1 MLVVKTKFSDL
12 THEDID
18 RILEIVNRVDDID
31 LQIQVDGLG
40 LRVRK
45 GNVGAPVAPP
55 AVSAPA
61 AAEAPAP
68 APSPAPA
75 AQPAA
80 APAAAPSPAPAA
92 QPAAAPAAAP
102 AAPAAARQ
110 DLLSITAPMIGR
122 FYAKPSPND
131 PAFVALGSQVGPDDS
146 VCILEVM
153 KLFNTVKAGVA
164 GEIVEILVQEGDMVE
179 EGDVLFRVKPQ

>member
-45 GNVGAPVAPP
+45 GNVGAPVALP

-75 AQPAA
+75 AQPA
-80 APAAAPSPAPAA
+80 
-92 QPAAAPAAAP
+92 AAAP

>member
-1 MLVVKTKFSDL
+1 MLVVKTKLSDL

-45 GNVGAPVAPP
+45 GNVGAF
-55 AVSAPA
+55 
-61 AAEAPAP
+61 
-68 APSPAPA
+68 
-75 AQPAA
+75 AA
-80 APAAAPSPAPAA
+80 APAAASPAAASTAPLTQPVPAPA
-92 QPAAAPAAAP
+92 PAPAAAP
-102 AAPAAARQ
+102 AVARQ

>member
-1 MLVVKTKFSDL
+1 MLVVKTKLSDL

-45 GNVGAPVAPP
+45 GNVGAFAAAP
-55 AVSAPA
+55 AVVEAPA
-61 AAEAPAP
+61 AA
-68 APSPAPA
+68 S
-75 AQPAA
+75 PAA
-80 APAAAPSPAPAA
+80 ASTAPLTQPVPAP
-92 QPAAAPAAAP
+92 APAAAP
-102 AAPAAARQ
+102 AVARQ

>member
-80 APAAAPSPAPAA
+80 AA
-92 QPAAAPAAAP
+92 AAAP

>member
-80 APAAAPSPAPAA
+80 APAAAP
-92 QPAAAPAAAP
+92 

-164 GEIVEILVQEGDMVE
+164 GENVEILVQEGDMVE

>member
-68 APSPAPA
+68 APSPAP
-75 AQPAA
+75 
-80 APAAAPSPAPAA
+80 
-92 QPAAAPAAAP
+92 
-102 AAPAAARQ
+102 RR

>member
-45 GNVGAPVAPP
+45 GNVGAL
-55 AVSAPA
+55 
-61 AAEAPAP
+61 
-68 APSPAPA
+68 
-75 AQPAA
+75 AA
-80 APAAAPSPAPAA
+80 APAVAETPAAASPAAASAAPAT
-92 QPAAAPAAAP
+92 QPVPAPAAAP
-102 AAPAAARQ
+102 AAVPAAAGQ

>member
-1 MLVVKTKFSDL
+1 MKTKFSDL

-45 GNVGAPVAPP
+45 GNVGAPVALP

-68 APSPAPA
+68 APSPAP
-75 AQPAA
+75 
-80 APAAAPSPAPAA
+80 SPAPAA
-92 QPAAAPAAAP
+92 QPAVAAA

-164 GEIVEILVQEGDMVE
+164 GKIVEILVQEGDMVE

>member
-61 AAEAPAP
+61 AAEAPAS

-75 AQPAA
+75 AQPA
-80 APAAAPSPAPAA
+80 P
-92 QPAAAPAAAP
+92 APAAAP

>member
-45 GNVGAPVAPP
+45 GNVGALAAAP
-55 AVSAPA
+55 AVAETPAAASPAAASAAPATQPAPAPA
-61 AAEAPAP
+61 AA
-68 APSPAPA
+68 
-75 AQPAA
+75 A
-80 APAAAPSPAPAA
+80 APAV
-92 QPAAAPAAAP
+92 
-102 AAPAAARQ
+102 ARQ

>member
-1 MLVVKTKFSDL
+1 
-12 THEDID
+12 
-18 RILEIVNRVDDID
+18 
-31 LQIQVDGLG
+31 
-40 LRVRK
+40 
-45 GNVGAPVAPP
+45 
-55 AVSAPA
+55 
-61 AAEAPAP
+61 
-68 APSPAPA
+68 
-75 AQPAA
+75 
-80 APAAAPSPAPAA
+80 A

>member
-1 MLVVKTKFSDL
+1 MKTKFSDL

-61 AAEAPAP
+61 AAEAPAS

-75 AQPAA
+75 AQPA
-80 APAAAPSPAPAA
+80 P
-92 QPAAAPAAAP
+92 APAAAP

>member
-68 APSPAPA
+68 RHLPRRRRSPRP
-75 AQPAA
+75 PRR
-80 APAAAPSPAPAA
+80 PRPPRP
-92 QPAAAPAAAP
+92 P
-102 AAPAAARQ
+102 RR
-110 DLLSITAPMIGR
+110 GR
-122 FYAKPSPND
+122 TCSASRRP
-131 PAFVALGSQVGPDDS
+131 
-146 VCILEVM
+146 
-153 KLFNTVKAGVA
+153 
-164 GEIVEILVQEGDMVE
+164 
-179 EGDVLFRVKPQ
+179 

>member
-45 GNVGAPVAPP
+45 GNVGALAAAP
-55 AVSAPA
+55 AVAEAPA
-61 AAEAPAP
+61 AA
-68 APSPAPA
+68 S
-75 AQPAA
+75 PAA
-80 APAAAPSPAPAA
+80 ASTAPLTQPVPAP
-92 QPAAAPAAAP
+92 APAAAP
-102 AAPAAARQ
+102 AVARQ

>member
-68 APSPAPA
+68 
-75 AQPAA
+75 
-80 APAAAPSPAPAA
+80 
-92 QPAAAPAAAP
+92 
-102 AAPAAARQ
+102 
-110 DLLSITAPMIGR
+110 
-122 FYAKPSPND
+122 
-131 PAFVALGSQVGPDDS
+131 
-146 VCILEVM
+146 
-153 KLFNTVKAGVA
+153 
-164 GEIVEILVQEGDMVE
+164 
-179 EGDVLFRVKPQ
+179 

>member
-68 APSPAPA
+68 APSP
-75 AQPAA
+75 
-80 APAAAPSPAPAA
+80 
-92 QPAAAPAAAP
+92 AP

>member
-80 APAAAPSPAPAA
+80 AL
-92 QPAAAPAAAP
+92 AAAP

>member
-68 APSPAPA
+68 
-75 AQPAA
+75 
-80 APAAAPSPAPAA
+80 APSPAPAA

>member
-1 MLVVKTKFSDL
+1 M

-80 APAAAPSPAPAA
+80 ARRPRPPRP
-92 QPAAAPAAAP
+92 P
-102 AAPAAARQ
+102 RR
-110 DLLSITAPMIGR
+110 GR
-122 FYAKPSPND
+122 TCSASRRP
-131 PAFVALGSQVGPDDS
+131 
-146 VCILEVM
+146 
-153 KLFNTVKAGVA
+153 
-164 GEIVEILVQEGDMVE
+164 
-179 EGDVLFRVKPQ
+179 

>member
-1 MLVVKTKFSDL
+1 MLVVKTKLSDL

-18 RILEIVNRVDDID
+18 RILEVVNRVDDID

-45 GNVGAPVAPP
+45 GNVGALAAAP
-55 AVSAPA
+55 AVAEAPA
-61 AAEAPAP
+61 AA
-68 APSPAPA
+68 S
-75 AQPAA
+75 PAA
-80 APAAAPSPAPAA
+80 AS
-92 QPAAAPAAAP
+92 AAPATRPVPEPALATAP
-102 AAPAAARQ
+102 AAPRQ

>member
-1 MLVVKTKFSDL
+1 MKTKFSDL

-45 GNVGAPVAPP
+45 GNVGAPVALP

-68 APSPAPA
+68 APSPAP
-75 AQPAA
+75 
-80 APAAAPSPAPAA
+80 SPAPAA
-92 QPAAAPAAAP
+92 QPAVAAA

>member
-31 LQIQVDGLG
+31 LQIQGDGLG

-68 APSPAPA
+68 
-75 AQPAA
+75 
-80 APAAAPSPAPAA
+80 APSPAPAA

>member
-55 AVSAPA
+55 AREMAR
-61 AAEAPAP
+61 EPAP
-68 APSPAPA
+68 RRPRPPR
-75 AQPAA
+75 P
-80 APAAAPSPAPAA
+80 P
-92 QPAAAPAAAP
+92 
-102 AAPAAARQ
+102 RR
-110 DLLSITAPMIGR
+110 GR
-122 FYAKPSPND
+122 TCSASRRP
-131 PAFVALGSQVGPDDS
+131 
-146 VCILEVM
+146 
-153 KLFNTVKAGVA
+153 
-164 GEIVEILVQEGDMVE
+164 
-179 EGDVLFRVKPQ
+179 

>member
-1 MLVVKTKFSDL
+1 MVKTKFSDL

-45 GNVGAPVAPP
+45 GNVGAPVALP

-68 APSPAPA
+68 APSPAP
-75 AQPAA
+75 
-80 APAAAPSPAPAA
+80 SPAPAA
-92 QPAAAPAAAP
+92 QPAVAAA

>member
-1 MLVVKTKFSDL
+1 MKTKFSDL

-45 GNVGAPVAPP
+45 GNVGAPVALP

-75 AQPAA
+75 AQPAV
-80 APAAAPSPAPAA
+80 AAA
-92 QPAAAPAAAP
+92 

>member
-45 GNVGAPVAPP
+45 GNVGAPVAPL

-68 APSPAPA
+68 
-75 AQPAA
+75 
-80 APAAAPSPAPAA
+80 APSPAPAA

>member
-80 APAAAPSPAPAA
+80 
-92 QPAAAPAAAP
+92 
-102 AAPAAARQ
+102 AAARQ

>member
-1 MLVVKTKFSDL
+1 MVKTKFSDL

-45 GNVGAPVAPP
+45 GNVGAPVALP

-75 AQPAA
+75 AQPAV
-80 APAAAPSPAPAA
+80 AAA
-92 QPAAAPAAAP
+92 

>member
-45 GNVGAPVAPP
+45 GNVGAPVALP

-68 APSPAPA
+68 APSPAP
-75 AQPAA
+75 
-80 APAAAPSPAPAA
+80 SPAPAA
-92 QPAAAPAAAP
+92 QPAVAAA

>member
-45 GNVGAPVAPP
+45 GNVGAPVALP

-75 AQPAA
+75 AQPAV
-80 APAAAPSPAPAA
+80 AAA
-92 QPAAAPAAAP
+92 

-131 PAFVALGSQVGPDDS
+131 PAFVALGCQVGPDDS

>member
-45 GNVGAPVAPP
+45 GNVGAPVALP

-75 AQPAA
+75 AQPAV
-80 APAAAPSPAPAA
+80 AAA
-92 QPAAAPAAAP
+92 

>member
-45 GNVGAPVAPP
+45 GNVGAPVALP

-68 APSPAPA
+68 APSPAP
-75 AQPAA
+75 
-80 APAAAPSPAPAA
+80 SPAPAA
-92 QPAAAPAAAP
+92 QPAVAAA

-164 GEIVEILVQEGDMVE
+164 GKIVEILVQEGDMVE

>member
-75 AQPAA
+75 AQL
-80 APAAAPSPAPAA
+80 
-92 QPAAAPAAAP
+92 AAAPAAAP

>member
-61 AAEAPAP
+61 AAAAPAP

-75 AQPAA
+75 AP
-80 APAAAPSPAPAA
+80 
-92 QPAAAPAAAP
+92 PAAAPAAAP

>member
-1 MLVVKTKFSDL
+1 MKTKFSDL

-45 GNVGAPVAPP
+45 GNVGAPVALP

-61 AAEAPAP
+61 AAEAPSP

-75 AQPAA
+75 AQPAV
-80 APAAAPSPAPAA
+80 AAA
-92 QPAAAPAAAP
+92 

>member
-1 MLVVKTKFSDL
+1 GAGYVVGGALEAAYSPL
-12 THEDID
+12 TPAA
-18 RILEIVNRVDDID
+18 
-31 LQIQVDGLG
+31 G
-40 LRVRK
+40 LRA
-45 GNVGAPVAPP
+45 APLYGTVA
-55 AVSAPA
+55 A
-61 AAEAPAP
+61 
-68 APSPAPA
+68 
-75 AQPAA
+75 AA
-80 APAAAPSPAPAA
+80 APAAA
-92 QPAAAPAAAP
+92 
-102 AAPAAARQ
+102 RL

>member
-1 MLVVKTKFSDL
+1 MVKTKFSDL

-45 GNVGAPVAPP
+45 GNVGAPVALP

-61 AAEAPAP
+61 AAEAPSP

-75 AQPAA
+75 AQPAV
-80 APAAAPSPAPAA
+80 AAA
-92 QPAAAPAAAP
+92 

>member
-1 MLVVKTKFSDL
+1 
-12 THEDID
+12 
-18 RILEIVNRVDDID
+18 
-31 LQIQVDGLG
+31 
-40 LRVRK
+40 
-45 GNVGAPVAPP
+45 
-55 AVSAPA
+55 
-61 AAEAPAP
+61 
-68 APSPAPA
+68 
-75 AQPAA
+75 
-80 APAAAPSPAPAA
+80 
-92 QPAAAPAAAP
+92 PAAAPAAAP
-102 AAPAAARQ
+102 AAPAAARHDQ
-110 DLLSITAPMIGR
+110 LSIPAPKIGR